1 MTSVAAAA
9 HQVKLAAIDLT
20 HVETYADL
28 IAAVGDRRLVLL
40 GEASHGTHTSV
51 NFSCRRLHVWTVVL
65 VPESSALT

>member
-28 IAAVGDRRLVLL
+28 IATVGDRRLVLL

-51 NFSCRRLHVWTVVL
+51 KRKVT
-65 VPESSALT
+65 VPEGSFRRTEL